1 MHVHCEVTGVWN
13 AVCRPLLE
21 VAVSA
26 VEELD
31 SSLSR
36 ELLDKVLLQ
45 CSDIVN
51 QRSQFRVELEGSMVH
66 CERGNSQE
74 SLPEQAESGLSRP
87 AVLSGY
93 VLHWGRVGRSH
104 TAEEP
109 TRGVLH
115 EFERVDC
122 IHGLIEL

>member
-1 MHVHCEVTGVWN
+1 
-13 AVCRPLLE
+13 
-21 VAVSA
+21 
-26 VEELD
+26 
-31 SSLSR
+31 
-36 ELLDKVLLQ
+36 
-45 CSDIVN
+45 
-51 QRSQFRVELEGSMVH
+51 MVH